1 MSIPVQPSGEDGVVH
16 DHDGINGKLWKGRN
30 VWEGGDRDDTMEN
43 VAIALIILIINY
55 HSISSSLLSF
65 LIARFERAAYST
77 NPNFRKRRDTD
88 NCAPGFVATPRR

>member
-43 VAIALIILIINY
+43 VTIALIILIINY
-55 HSISSSLLSF
+55 HLDLFESPILPHRSIRTSRVFDEPEFSKA
-65 LIARFERAAYST
+65 ARYR
-77 NPNFRKRRDTD
+77 
-88 NCAPGFVATPRR
+88 

>member
-43 VAIALIILIINY
+43 VTIVLIILIINY
-55 HSISSSLLSF
+55 HSISSSLPHRSIRTSRVF
-65 LIARFERAAYST
+65 DEPEFSKAARYR
-77 NPNFRKRRDTD
+77 
-88 NCAPGFVATPRR
+88 